1 MIKLNIKKS
10 CSIVKTCIFNKRYYI
25 CCKLNYQTLFY
36 RSLTYINERYFFR
49 FDINFYSSTNCSG
62 CQITGVLWL
71 FFFLVMFFCRPFIL
85 HTSLLPPS
93 PLPCRSPSVFHRR
106 FCYTTRVKPTTL
118 PAQDRQTVAP
128 SHRYR
133 KDEEEGSY
141 VVISVSKIN

>member
-25 CCKLNYQTLFY
+25 CCKLNYQTLYY

-71 FFFLVMFFCRPFIL
+71 FFFLVMFFLSSIHFTYIFAPPFTPSLSFAKCLSQKIL
-85 HTSLLPPS
+85 LHHLQQAHHSSS
-93 PLPCRSPSVFHRR
+93 P
-106 FCYTTRVKPTTL
+106 
-118 PAQDRQTVAP
+118 RQPDSGTQSQV
-128 SHRYR
+128 
-133 KDEEEGSY
+133 
-141 VVISVSKIN
+141 